1 MGKQHDTKD
10 NTNHVERSDSDT
22 SKKHQTFIEGLGNAL
37 SNDENGFSNEEGF
50 NKDGEHQ
57 NLADSSKKSE

>member
-1 MGKQHDTKD
+1 MGKQHDSHKTAAD
-10 NTNHVERSDSDT
+10 HTDHEAA
-22 SKKHQTFIEGLGNAL
+22 KKEQTFIEGLGNAL

-57 NLADSSKKSE
+57 NLADDKREEK

>member
-1 MGKQHDTKD
+1 MGKQHDSHKTAAD
-10 NTNHVERSDSDT
+10 HTDHEAA
-22 SKKHQTFIEGLGNAL
+22 KKEQTFIEGLGNAL

-57 NLADSSKKSE
+57 SLVEEKDKTK